1 LRRHVLNVFRLG
13 TAHGVALVAVARAA
27 YLPRTRSRI
36 PFRKLNFPIG
46 NFLRRNEIGRFLPV
60 NCVVFR
66 ACRGVREFRSSG
78 VREFRSSSDQTLAL
92 KRRRRAG
99 IVASWTPGK
108 RSILDQ
114 GSEERNDGGPQAAG
128 GACCWQRPKRG
139 RGGPRHNVGRASSPV
154 RLPKTAWK
162 LAKPQSASERRF
174 ENRPA
179 LQRRL
184 PVFQYKLGSPSRR
197 AGVKA

>member
-1 LRRHVLNVFRLG
+1 LFALAFFLFLLVGSFLILLTKYLRLRRHVLNVFRLG

-78 VREFRSSSDQTLAL
+78 VPQIRHLLLSAVGARGSSPA
-92 KRRRRAG
+92 
-99 IVASWTPGK
+99 
-108 RSILDQ
+108 
-114 GSEERNDGGPQAAG
+114 GPQGNGQYSTKVLRKGTMEVLKPLEGRVAGNALSAG
-128 GACCWQRPKRG
+128 GEARATMWDGRPRPSDCRKRLG
-139 RGGPRHNVGRASSPV
+139 NGQTPE
-154 RLPKTAWK
+154 RLG
-162 LAKPQSASERRF
+162 E
-174 ENRPA
+174 A
-179 LQRRL
+179 L
-184 PVFQYKLGSPSRR
+184 
-197 AGVKA
+197 